1 MRILLVGLLAC
12 ALSVISWASPP
23 IEVTILSDAGYPP
36 YSYAEAGEA
45 KGLYSDILRAAFARM
60 PEYRVHIRSVP
71 WARGLAELANGRAL
85 ALYPPYFRPGERPW
99 MDYSRPILREKLVV
113 FIRAEVART
122 LPDQRFPQAY
132 GGLRIGQ
139 NRGFINIVDQNYQ
152 LMLARGELHQLYVKD
167 NRTSLAMLYRGR
179 LDAYINDRR
188 SVLWELERMQR
199 DGVFR
204 GSSLDWVVEGPWLS
218 GEEGHLGYTRV
229 NAAAYPYKKDFK
241 KRLDA
246 ILADLEREG
255 SIVRLAKRYDLVNPL
270 VSQADGI

>member
-1 MRILLVGLLAC
+1 MRIFLVGLLAC
-12 ALSVISWASPP
+12 ALPVMSWASPP
-23 IEVTILSDAGYPP
+23 IEVTILCDAGYPP
-36 YSYAEAGEA
+36 YSYAEGDQAR
-45 KGLYSDILRAAFARM
+45 GLYHDILRAAFARM
-60 PEYRVHIRSVP
+60 PEYRVHIRPVP
-71 WARGLAELANGRAL
+71 WARGLAELAKGRAF

-99 MDYSRPILREKLVV
+99 MDYSRPILQEKLVV
-113 FIRAEVART
+113 FMRAELART
-122 LPDQRFPQAY
+122 LPDERFPHAY

-229 NAAAYPYKKDFK
+229 NAAAYPYKKDFM

-255 SIVRLAKRYDLVNPL
+255 SIVRLAKRYDLMNPL
-270 VSQADGI
+270 VSQTEGI